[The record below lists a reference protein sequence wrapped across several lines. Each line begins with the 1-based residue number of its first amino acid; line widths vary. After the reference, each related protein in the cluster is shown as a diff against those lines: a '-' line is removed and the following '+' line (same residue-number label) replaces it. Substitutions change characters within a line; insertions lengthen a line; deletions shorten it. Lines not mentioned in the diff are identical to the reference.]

1 MSSIFFFLFFFFLLL
16 FKIRAVLFFFSPF
29 LFTIRALFVLKCP
42 KVPRI
47 TRELPQ
53 SAPACAPS
61 PKAPSLHAR
70 SPRGWGASA
79 AWASRALI
87 TIRSG
92 YGASRWGGGLLG
104 GKSKLL
110 VRAQD
115 SQSQRHHPAPAA
127 AAAAVAAVAQRWI
140 GRRHVGCS
148 GGAHC
153 VRRSGVLSCGCGAG
167 SPIESSVGSAKQSGA
182 GDDVEG
188 RISEA

>member
-92 YGASRWGGGLLG
+92 YGASRLG
-104 GKSKLL
+104 ISRDLRTAALQPGHWESEHIPRSH
-110 VRAQD
+110 VRLPRP
-115 SQSQRHHPAPAA
+115 ST
-127 AAAAVAAVAQRWI
+127 
-140 GRRHVGCS
+140 RRTS
-148 GGAHC
+148 
-153 VRRSGVLSCGCGAG
+153 SGVS
-167 SPIESSVGSAKQSGA
+167 A
-182 GDDVEG
+182 GDSPA
-188 RISEA
+188 RPCQCPRR

>member
-1 MSSIFFFLFFFFLLL
+1 MSSNFFFLFFFFLLL

-92 YGASRWGGGLLG
+92 YGASRLG
-104 GKSKLL
+104 GAFFTIGRNSKLL
-110 VRAQD
+110 VRAQV
-115 SQSQRHHPAPAA
+115 SQSQRHHS
-127 AAAAVAAVAQRWI
+127 V
-140 GRRHVGCS
+140 S
-148 GGAHC
+148 GGGGGC
-153 VRRSGVLSCGCGAG
+153 GGCGAAVDR
-167 SPIESSVGSAKQSGA
+167 SDTDTSVALAARTACGA
-182 GDDVEG
+182 AEFCRVVVVQA
-188 RISEA
+188 RQ